1 MRTKL
6 MNALD
11 DSLITKRVLEP
22 RLNCSVR
29 TIDEWMRKGRLPYIK
44 VGKSV
49 RFRWTDVMAKLGE
62 FRVN

>member
-11 DSLITKRVLEP
+11 DSLITKRVLAP

>member
-1 MRTKL
+1 

-11 DSLITKRVLEP
+11 DALLTKQALAP

-29 TIDEWMRKGRLPYIK
+29 TVDEWMRKGKLPYIK

-49 RFRWTDVMAKLGE
+49 RFRWADVMQKLSE